1 MSRVRTVTPGGTRLL
16 GRPLDSGPE
25 PEGSAVMR
33 EGALDSLRPNRTATC
48 LLGPPAAPLHQ
59 QEGGLSPAPGATV
72 LCGLHPTP
80 HNGVCEAKLLSR
92 GTPLRVQS
100 TWAWAPSPQRKGRKG
115 TDNTHHSHPDGTKN
129 KRPELPVSPPPP
141 PRVGRCLSQSLQA
154 FSALISIRATSPA
167 LLHKNHPGPC
177 ESNTRGDT
185 ATPQAVPVK
194 PGPAGQR
201 DLCAAGRLGSTA
213 SGRARGERAGSQ
225 TRE

>member
-115 TDNTHHSHPDGTKN
+115 TDSTHHSHPDGTKN
-129 KRPELPVSPPPP
+129 KGPELPVFPPPTA
-141 PRVGRCLSQSLQA
+141 GGALS
-154 FSALISIRATSPA
+154 FPEPA
-167 LLHKNHPGPC
+167 GLLCPNQHPC
-177 ESNTRGDT
+177 HL
-185 ATPQAVPVK
+185 
-194 PGPAGQR
+194 PGPAPQEPSWT
-201 DLCAAGRLGSTA
+201 L
-213 SGRARGERAGSQ
+213 
-225 TRE
+225 

>member
-92 GTPLRVQS
+92 GTPPESPVHLGLGPQS
-100 TWAWAPSPQRKGRKG
+100 SEKGQKGNRQHSPLTPRRNKEQRSRAACVSAPHRGWGAVFPRAC
-115 TDNTHHSHPDGTKN
+115 
-129 KRPELPVSPPPP
+129 RPSLP
-141 PRVGRCLSQSLQA
+141 
-154 FSALISIRATSPA
+154 
-167 LLHKNHPGPC
+167 
-177 ESNTRGDT
+177 
-185 ATPQAVPVK
+185 
-194 PGPAGQR
+194 
-201 DLCAAGRLGSTA
+201 
-213 SGRARGERAGSQ
+213 
-225 TRE
+225 